1 MSNRELPILNF
12 EPFRE
17 YPTKR
22 NQQELDDDRQACSGC
37 LSGVCCSTED
47 PIALTSF
54 DIYRLAAFFNM
65 SPAEF
70 MLTFTQDKFDGED
83 SDYRRERIDNPN
95 SSVVT
100 WLRRRANF
108 WASPCIFLKYVREP
122 DGTPRRICSV
132 HDARPLSCREFY
144 FDTCKLRVTGELAS
158 LLAEGFEKVRDKEIT
173 DELVDAMLARFGA
186 HNVNTSTLA
195 ENMEYYFWV
204 EMKCVVNM
212 DAANVEG
219 SNSYN
224 MAEYQDSIDEK
235 LNRALSAKYLRF
247 EEGYGPKPHDEQL
260 MPYTSGLNFSGSTEY
275 ERIMKVAR
283 TRPSSGFFA
292 LGNYQNY
299 VGLRTMVP
307 GVKYAHLFPVIPDA
321 EIDSFL
327 SSIPPT
333 RLFPNHELQN
343 VRSITLQD
351 VYVSVL
357 KAFNH
362 LIRFSSHVV
371 TMEPVLEHD
380 PPGTIEAELF
390 KMLAGFET
398 SLNPY
403 IAHNPYMQ
411 PVKNHIA
418 KVTLDLLEEEIAV
431 ATTAGDVFG
440 CLELLCTAQA
450 IKSTLPLE
458 LERRVE
464 TMTRAVQTKLRKD
477 GLELYLCMDNS
488 VEARRVSGKSLT
500 VKKAW
505 REWSNQIMSARYAS
519 IAGCNQLDL
528 TAFYR
533 KTMDALESI
542 QFRRSYSDYLIK
554 IVECSAQSMTFNH
567 RIAYQDMPYRDAAD
581 RLAAYGVSLFDRMDD
596 EGRDDCE
603 MAAGFLAAVYK
614 GLGLSYNH
622 DRNFGLITYQLLESQ
637 LPDGSW
643 KTNPL
648 AEDEPYS
655 QGEYLEIMY
664 RAAWKCVDA
673 LRPMQNDML
682 NPANAELALV

>member
-12 EPFRE
+12 EPFRR
-17 YPTKR
+17 YPTKQS
-22 NQQELDDDRQACSGC
+22 QQELDDERQACNGC

-47 PIALTSF
+47 AIALTSF
-54 DIYRLAAFFNM
+54 DIFRLSAFFNM

-83 SDYRRERIDNPN
+83 LAYRRERIDDPN

-108 WASPCIFLKYVREP
+108 WASPCIFLKYIREP

-132 HDARPLSCREFY
+132 HEGRPLSCREFY

-158 LLAEGFEKVRDKEIT
+158 LLTEGFEKVRDEEIT
-173 DELVDAMLARFGA
+173 EEIVDAMLSRFGA
-186 HNVNTSTLA
+186 HDVNASTLA

-204 EMKCVVNM
+204 EMKCVLNM
-212 DAANVEG
+212 DQANVEG

-224 MAEYQDSIDEK
+224 MAEFQDSIDEK

-247 EEGYGPKPHDEQL
+247 EEGYGPTPRDEQL
-260 MPYTSGLNFSGSTEY
+260 MPYTAGLKFSGSAEY
-275 ERIMKVAR
+275 ERIMKIVR

-292 LGNYQNY
+292 LGNYRNY
-299 VGLRTMVP
+299 TGVRTMLP
-307 GVKYAHLFPVIPDA
+307 GVRYADLFPVIPDA
-321 EIDSFL
+321 EISSFL
-327 SSIPPT
+327 NGIPLT
-333 RLFPNHELQN
+333 LLFPNHELQH
-343 VRSITLQD
+343 VRSITLHD
-351 VYVSVL
+351 VYASVL

-371 TMEPVLEHD
+371 TLEPILENE

-411 PVKNHIA
+411 PVKNHMA
-418 KVTLDLLEEEIAV
+418 KAALDLMEEKIAA
-431 ATTAGDVFG
+431 ATTAEDYFA
-440 CLELLCTAQA
+440 CLELLCIARTV
-450 IKSTLPLE
+450 KPTLPHDLQI
-458 LERRVE
+458 RVD
-464 TMTRAVQTKLRKD
+464 TTSRAIQTKLRKD
-477 GLELYLCMDNS
+477 KIELYLRIDNV
-488 VEARRVSGKSLT
+488 VEARRAAGKSLA

-505 REWSNQIMSARYAS
+505 RVWAKQIMGARYADL
-519 IAGCNQLDL
+519 AGCNQIDL
-528 TAFYR
+528 AAFYR
-533 KTMDALESI
+533 KTMDTLENLP
-542 QFRRSYSDYLIK
+542 FRKSYSDYLTE
-554 IVECSAQSMTFNH
+554 IVKCLSKSMTFNH
-567 RIAYQDMPYRDAAD
+567 RIAYQEMPYSDVAE
-581 RLAAYGVSLFDRMDD
+581 RLAAYGINLFNWMDKK
-596 EGRDDCE
+596 GVDDCE
-603 MAAGFLAAVYK
+603 IAAGFLSEVYK
-614 GLGLSYNH
+614 GLSLSYNH
-622 DRNFGLITYQLLESQ
+622 DGNFGLITYLLLNSQ

-648 AEDEPYS
+648 AEDEPDS
-655 QGEYLEIMY
+655 QGEYLETMY
-664 RAAWKCVDA
+664 RATWKCVDA

-682 NPANAELALV
+682 NPANAVLHLV